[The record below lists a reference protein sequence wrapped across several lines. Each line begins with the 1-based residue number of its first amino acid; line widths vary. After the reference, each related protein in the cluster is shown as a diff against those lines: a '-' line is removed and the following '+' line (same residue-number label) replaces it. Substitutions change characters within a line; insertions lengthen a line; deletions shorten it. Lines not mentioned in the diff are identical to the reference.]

1 MNTCLHCIQK
11 QTSFILEI
19 RGQINNKILIQ
30 LHVSKTLEIERPE
43 TA

>member
-19 RGQINNKILIQ
+19 LGQINNKILIQ
-30 LHVSKTLEIERPE
+30 LDVSKSLEIERPE